1 MKPRQPARNPS
12 TIIRSTS
19 ESTGWYRATAVVGV
33 DMGRAL
39 LAVMAGNPDH
49 NSKRP
54 HPVEALDATSAT
66 STQTP
71 APPCRS
77 ALAQAGVGVAFGRGI
92 RCACLAG
99 RSRCREAPS
108 GREVTVFG
116 LAGADELAGG
126 SDSVDPCYRKG
137 RQWQRQR

>member
-1 MKPRQPARNPS
+1 
-12 TIIRSTS
+12 
-19 ESTGWYRATAVVGV
+19 
-33 DMGRAL
+33 MGRAL

-92 RCACLAG
+92 RCA
-99 RSRCREAPS
+99 
-108 GREVTVFG
+108 
-116 LAGADELAGG
+116 LAGAFGVSRGPVSEGRDHHARLGG
-126 SDSVDPCYRKG
+126 RG
-137 RQWQRQR
+137 RVGGRFR